1 MTYHSYL
8 AQQYI
13 SCALYEVRVLK
24 FDILYNRTQKKVEG
38 SIKKNLFMIS
48 VKFYEVSFIN
58 LIYNI

>member
-38 SIKKNLFMIS
+38 SIKKSFFMIS
-48 VKFYEVSFIN
+48 VKFSEVSFIN